1 MSTDNASSTRSALLL
16 SLLFLASVFSA
27 PGLFAT
33 VNGESVN
40 HFGNSGFPQSV
51 NITFPNSGH
60 DVSTTL
66 LLGATSVVSAASLD
80 VRGWQGAAGDS
91 PTTIGIDVGNDGDL
105 EWAFGGSGNGSFGQ
119 VDEFSNGW
127 HSAGVNLSTG
137 SNSTYS
143 IRLPLNAT
151 VSSASLEVSTL
162 SELTLSGNDVE
173 DAGMRKPSPSWGNA
187 THLNCNYGNSSLIWV
202 GKTEWSNWNI
212 YRSVYWFNLTQL
224 PAVTVLDANLSFWVE
239 DGVNNANT
247 GQANTIQHTYRVHPL
262 LKDWIEGMESG
273 SPVQQGPGVTWN
285 NAIDNV
291 TGNDYAWSN
300 PGASGATDRGGAIA
314 NVTDSAANLEQTWM
328 EFNSSSLTDL
338 IQGWVNGTIP
348 NQGLLLVG
356 DESTSKP
363 DGSRL
368 SIPSSENSTHGPR
381 LTIVF
386 EGTDDVTGGLDVGN
400 DGSSEWSHAGNL
412 SNGTTTPDF
421 SSTLNS
427 LLANSTPTFTDVW
440 GNDFVDIPLG
450 VTGNATLVLGNIDIE
465 YDWQPTVVDSTLTSE
480 INQHLSGTTPDPTGN
495 VTIPINV
502 TSGSAGIVELSNLNI
517 NLGDRPPSVGSM
529 ILPTD
534 TLVPNGD
541 TEVIGIQVT
550 SYQGLANLSWLAMT
564 PQITGVSN
572 PPVLVYSFD
581 NASSWISDDNG
592 FVANV
597 SGNWQPLNSDT
608 GLMEWNLEV
617 DWDWPEEQNV
627 AWLGQV
633 TTTDNLHTDRLSTE
647 TTNHERRLEIVDFHL
662 WDDTAPSDGGPEVFE
677 DEWVAGG
684 DLLRA
689 TGVVHFLDQSSS
701 PQPGDVRVELENVSG
716 NSTTDLSGT
725 FTINSIAPDAN
736 YYDGFTVSAKIAGP
750 FESTPEGDA
759 ERLFNIDATD
769 PGVLL
774 NTPSGD
780 RIIPDSKQLFNVSI
794 ADSIGIDDGSLR
806 LRWWIESAHDDGDG
820 IPSITEYA
828 SGPLQRQGDSEFYH
842 ATYDDTTNAQGQRV
856 SLFIEGYDIAGNDL
870 GSGPGFEQDL
880 ANYISLVPSPT
891 SFTGATLQYHGAD
904 TLVPSHSTWLN
915 ITLEDPNEL
924 GDIEEIVVDLGSN
937 TELTWTD
944 ANGFSSNDPEV
955 QILEYMLTSQGEEIH
970 LNLSFSFTPMFNP
983 SSATN
988 EISMELTD
996 SSGPQTLYTG
1006 IFWTLDS
1013 NIQLSDFSISL
1024 ADDPL
1029 NTPLSEDDYVAL
1041 NARLKISGHVRYAS
1055 ADLAPPANSYTIEL
1069 EVPSDL
1075 PLTVTADDEGYFSG
1089 EVSAFSNGF
1098 YRVNI
1103 LLNQAPGIVESTAS
1117 SLRLQVD
1124 GDAPTLISFEPTFIP
1139 ANATEII
1146 LQFSLQDIGAGLS
1159 NESWPMTCQIMRGF
1173 TSIGEPLQSTA
1184 VQTVAG
1190 QVSRYQANLS
1200 FQPMIADDKLDCWVD
1215 ANDLTGNPITGLGST
1230 STWPLRV
1237 PIIEVRPDIVATH
1250 VVLDPTN
1257 PQFGMD
1263 TTVTITL
1270 ENHGNQTT
1278 EPFFV
1283 TLEALG
1289 DEVGRIE
1296 ARFLSGQPSTMISVV
1311 WKPDWEGE
1319 LDLLVHVDAE
1329 NSIDEI
1335 NENNTLTLT
1344 LEIQPIPED
1353 GFFSLNVIG
1362 GIALLL
1368 MFGVAMFALAVMF
1381 LRGSRYEEEW
1391 EDEGEFDERGGV
1403 TDSADPLHEDYVE
1416 D

>member
-1 MSTDNASSTRSALLL
+1 MATDETPSARSALLL
-16 SLLFLASVFSA
+16 SFLFLASIFSA
-27 PGLFAT
+27 PGLFPTANAEYVT
-33 VNGESVN
+33 

-51 NITFPNSGH
+51 NITFPGEGYDS
-60 DVSTTL
+60 STTL
-66 LLGATSVVSAASLD
+66 ILGANSVVSAASLD
-80 VRGWQGAAGDS
+80 VRGWQGAAGES
-91 PTTIGIDVGNDGDL
+91 PTTIGIDVGDDGDL
-105 EWAFGGSGNGSFGQ
+105 EWAFGGPGNGSFGL

-127 HSAGVNLSTG
+127 HSVGVNLSTG

-173 DAGMRKPSPSWGNA
+173 DSAMRKVSSWGNS

-202 GKTEWSNWNI
+202 GKTEWANWNI

-224 PAVTVLDANLSFWVE
+224 PAVTVLDANLSFWIA
-239 DGVNNANT
+239 DAVNNANT
-247 GQANTIQHTYRVHPL
+247 GQPNTAQHTYRVHPL

-273 SPVQQGPGVTWN
+273 SPVNQGPGVTWN

-291 TGNDYAWSN
+291 TGTDYAWSTS
-300 PGASGATDRGGAIA
+300 GASGATDRGGAIA
-314 NVTDSAANLEQTWM
+314 NVTNSPANLEHNWL
-328 EFNSSSLTDL
+328 EFNSSGLTNL

-348 NQGLLLVG
+348 NQGFLLVG
-356 DESTSKP
+356 DENTNKP

-368 SIPSSENSTHGPR
+368 SIPSSENLTHGPR

-421 SSTLNS
+421 SAALNA
-427 LLANSTPTFTDVW
+427 LLANSVPTFTDAW

-450 VTGNATLVLGNIDIE
+450 VTGNATLVLGNIDVE
-465 YDWQPTVVDSTLTSE
+465 YDWQPTVTDGALLSE

-529 ILPTD
+529 TLPTE
-534 TLVPNGD
+534 TLVPNGN

-550 SYQGLANLSWLAMT
+550 SYQGLANISWLAMT
-564 PQITGVSN
+564 PQLTSISN

-581 NASSWISDDNG
+581 NASSWMIDANG

-608 GLMEWNLEV
+608 GLMEWDLEV
-617 DWDWPEEQNV
+617 SWNWPEEQDV
-627 AWLGQV
+627 KWRGQV
-633 TTTDNLHTDRLSTE
+633 TTTDNLHTDRLSTQ

-662 WDDTAPSDGGPEVFE
+662 WDETAPSYGGPEVFE

-689 TGVVHFLDQSSS
+689 TGVVHFLDESSI
-701 PQPGDVRVELENVSG
+701 PEPGDVLVELENVSG
-716 NSTTDLSGT
+716 NSTTDLSGA
-725 FTINSIAPDAN
+725 FSINSVAPNDN
-736 YYDGFTVSAKIAGP
+736 YYDGFTVSANIAGP
-750 FESTPEGDA
+750 FDSTPEGDS
-759 ERLFNIDATD
+759 ERLFKIDATD
-769 PGVLL
+769 PGMML
-774 NTPSGD
+774 NSPSGD
-780 RIIPDSKQLFNVSI
+780 RVIPNAQQLFNVSI
-794 ADSIGIDDGSLR
+794 ADTIGIDDGTLR
-806 LRWWIESAHDDGDG
+806 LRWWIEAAHDDGDG
-820 IPSITEYA
+820 IPSIMEYA

-842 ATYDDTTNAQGQRV
+842 ATYDDTSNAQGQRV
-856 SLFIEGYDIAGNDL
+856 SLFIEGNDIAGNYL
-870 GSGPGFEQDL
+870 GSEPGFEQDL
-880 ANYISLVPSPT
+880 TNYISLVPSPT
-891 SFTGATLQYHGAD
+891 SFNGATLQYHGAG

-915 ITLEDPNEL
+915 VTLNDQNEI
-924 GDIEEIVVDLGSN
+924 GDLEEIVIDLGSN
-937 TELTWTD
+937 TELTWTE

-955 QILEYMLTSQGEEIH
+955 QVLEYTITGEGEEIH
-970 LNLSFSFTPMFNP
+970 LNLSFMFTPLFNP
-983 SSATN
+983 SATTS

-996 SSGPQTLYTG
+996 SSGHQNLYTG

-1013 NIQLSDFSISL
+1013 NIQLADFSISL

-1055 ADLAPPANSYTIEL
+1055 VDLAPPANSYTIEL

-1075 PLTVTADDEGYFSG
+1075 PLTVTADADGYFEG
-1089 EVSAFSNGF
+1089 EISAFSNGF
-1098 YRVNI
+1098 YRVN
-1103 LLNQAPGIVESTAS
+1103 LFLNQAPGVVESTPS

-1124 GDAPTLISFEPTFIP
+1124 GDAPTLISFEPSFIP
-1139 ANATEII
+1139 ANATDII

-1184 VQTVAG
+1184 VQTIEG

-1200 FQPMIADDKLDCWVD
+1200 FQPMVASDNLDCWID
-1215 ANDLTGNPITGLGST
+1215 AKDRTGNEITGPGST
-1230 STWPLRV
+1230 STWALRV
-1237 PIIEVRPDIVATH
+1237 PIIEVRPDIVATQ
-1250 VVLDPTN
+1250 VVIEPTN
-1257 PQFGMD
+1257 PQFGKV

-1278 EPFFV
+1278 EAFFV
-1283 TLEALG
+1283 TLEALEE
-1289 DEVGRIE
+1289 EVGRIE
-1296 ARFLSGQPSTMISVV
+1296 ARFLSGQSSTTITLV
-1311 WKPDWEGE
+1311 WKPDWDGE

-1335 NENNTLTLT
+1335 NENNTLTLPVA
-1344 LEIQPIPED
+1344 IQPAPEA
-1353 GFFSLNVIG
+1353 GFLSLTVIG
-1362 GIALLL
+1362 GIAMLLLFGAL
-1368 MFGVAMFALAVMF
+1368 MFGLAVMF
-1381 LRGSRYEEEW
+1381 LRGSRYEDEDEW
-1391 EDEGEFDERGGV
+1391 EDEDEFDERGD
-1403 TDSADPLHEDYVE
+1403 TTSADTLLDDYVE

>member
-1 MSTDNASSTRSALLL
+1 MAKDNASSPRSALLL
-16 SLLFLASVFSA
+16 SFLFLASVFSA

-33 VNGESVN
+33 VNGETVS

-51 NITFPNSGH
+51 NITFPSEGH
-60 DVSTTL
+60 DTSTTL
-66 LLGATSVVSAASLD
+66 ILGANSVVSTASLD
-80 VRGWQGAAGDS
+80 VRGWQGPTGES

-105 EWAFGGSGNGSFGQ
+105 EWAFGGPGNGSFGL

-173 DAGMRKPSPSWGNA
+173 DAAMRKVSSWGNS
-187 THLNCNYGNSSLIWV
+187 THLDCNYGNSSLIWV
-202 GKTEWSNWNI
+202 GKTEWANWNI
-212 YRSVYWFNLTQL
+212 YRSVYWFNLTQF
-224 PAVTVLDANLSFWVE
+224 PAVTVLDANLSFWVH

-247 GQANTIQHTYRVHPL
+247 GQANTAQHTYRVHPL
-262 LKDWIEGMESG
+262 LRDWVEGMESG
-273 SPVQQGPGVTWN
+273 SPANQGPGVSWN

-291 TGNDYAWSN
+291 TGTDYAWASS
-300 PGASGATDRGGAIA
+300 GASGATDRGGAIA
-314 NVTDSAANLEQTWM
+314 NVTNSPANLEQTWL
-328 EFNSSSLTDL
+328 EFNSSGLTNL

-356 DESTSKP
+356 DETTSKP

-421 SSTLNS
+421 SATLNA
-427 LLANSTPTFTDVW
+427 LLANASPTFTDAW

-450 VTGNATLVLGNIDIE
+450 VTGNATLVLGNIEIE
-465 YDWQPTVVDSTLTSE
+465 YDWEPSVAHGALTPE

-517 NLGDRPPSVGSM
+517 NLGDRPPSIGSM
-529 ILPTD
+529 NLPTE

-550 SYQGLANLSWLAMT
+550 SYQGLGNISWLAMT
-564 PQITGVSN
+564 PQLSGISN

-581 NASSWISDDNG
+581 NASSWINDENG

-608 GLMEWNLEV
+608 GLMEWDLEV
-617 DWDWPEEQNV
+617 SWDWPEEQGV
-627 AWLGQV
+627 VWLGQV
-633 TTTDNLHTDRLSTE
+633 TTTDNLHTDRLSTL
-647 TTNHERRLEIVDFHL
+647 TTNHERRMEIVDFHL
-662 WDDTAPSDGGPEVFE
+662 WDETAPSDGGPEIFE
-677 DEWVAGG
+677 DDWVAGG

-689 TGVVHFLDQSSS
+689 SGVVHFLDESSS
-701 PQPGDVRVELENVSG
+701 PQPGDIRVELENVSG
-716 NSTTDLSGT
+716 NSSTGLNGAFS
-725 FTINSIAPDAN
+725 INSVAPNSN
-736 YYDGFTVSAKIAGP
+736 YYDGFTVTAKISGP
-750 FESTPEGDA
+750 FDSTPEGDG
-759 ERLFNIDATD
+759 ERLFNIDATN
-769 PGVLL
+769 PGMML
-774 NTPSGD
+774 NSPLGD
-780 RIIPDSKQLFNVSI
+780 RIIPSTQQLFNVSI
-794 ADSIGIDDGSLR
+794 ADSIGIDEGTLR
-806 LRWWIESAHDDGDG
+806 LRWWIEAAHDDGDG
-820 IPSITEYA
+820 VPSIMEYA

-842 ATYDDTTNAQGQRV
+842 ATYDDTSNAQGQRV
-856 SLFIEGYDIAGNDL
+856 SLFIEGNDIAGNYL
-870 GSGPGFEQDL
+870 GTGPGFEQDL
-880 ANYISLVPSPT
+880 TDYISLVPSPT
-891 SFTGATLQYHGAD
+891 SFIGATLQYHGAE

-915 ITLEDPNEL
+915 ITLNDPNEL
-924 GDIEEIVVDLGSN
+924 GDIEEIVADLGSN
-937 TELTWTD
+937 TELTWTA

-955 QILEYMLTSQGEEIH
+955 QILEYTITSEVEAIH
-970 LNLSFSFTPMFNP
+970 LNISFMFTPLFNP
-983 SSATN
+983 PVTTS

-996 SSGPQTLYTG
+996 SSGHQNIYMG
-1006 IFWTLDS
+1006 IFWTLDA
-1013 NIQLSDFSISL
+1013 NIQLADFSISL

-1041 NARLKISGHVRYAS
+1041 NERLKMSGHVRYSS
-1055 ADLAPPANSYTIEL
+1055 ADLAPPADSYTIEL

-1075 PLTVTADDEGYFSG
+1075 PLVVDADSEGYFEG

-1098 YRVNI
+1098 YRVN
-1103 LLNQAPGIVESTAS
+1103 LFLNQAPGIVEDTPS

-1124 GDAPTLISFEPTFIP
+1124 SDAPTLISFEPSFIP
-1139 ANATEII
+1139 ANATELI

-1159 NESWPMTCQIMRGF
+1159 NESWPVTCQIMRIF
-1173 TSIGEPLQSTA
+1173 DSIGEPLQSTA
-1184 VQTVAG
+1184 VQMIEG
-1190 QVSRYQANLS
+1190 QVSRYQVNLS
-1200 FQPMIADDKLDCWVD
+1200 FQPMIASDILDCWID
-1215 ANDLTGNPITGLGST
+1215 AKDRTGNAITGMGST
-1230 STWPLRV
+1230 STWALRV
-1237 PIIEVRPDIVATH
+1237 PIIEVRPDIVATQ
-1250 VVLDPTN
+1250 VVLEPTN
-1257 PQFGMD
+1257 PQFGKD

-1289 DEVGRIE
+1289 EEVGRIE
-1296 ARFLSGQPSTMISVV
+1296 SRFLSGQSSTTISVV
-1311 WKPDWEGE
+1311 WKPDWDGE
-1319 LDLLVHVDAE
+1319 LDLLIHVDAE

-1344 LEIQPIPED
+1344 LEIQPTPEE
-1353 GFFSLNVIG
+1353 GFFSLTVVG
-1362 GIALLL
+1362 GIALLML
-1368 MFGVAMFALAVMF
+1368 FGVAMFALAVMF
-1381 LRGSRYEEEW
+1381 LRGSRYDEEEW
-1391 EDEGEFDERGGV
+1391 EDDE
-1403 TDSADPLHEDYVE
+1403 VE
-1416 D
+1416 SID